1 MNDPKST
8 LPQSSLP
15 SIAGSA
21 LDLIGRTPMVEVKR
35 LDTGPCR
42 LFLKLENQNPG
53 GSIKDRVARA
63 MIEAAEADG
72 RLMPG
77 GVIIEATAGN
87 TGLGLAQVATL
98 KGYKL
103 ILIVPDK
110 MAREKIL
117 HLRAMGVDVRLTRSD
132 VGKGHPEYYQDMAQS
147 LAQSIPGALYANQFE
162 NPANPRAHETTT
174 GPEILAQMDGDID
187 AIVVG
192 VGSGGTLTG
201 VGRYMKA
208 NSPKTRMV
216 LADPVGSILR
226 DYVETG
232 TFGEAGSWVVEGI
245 GEDFIPANA
254 QMDLVSKAYSISDR
268 ESVETARELLR
279 KEGILAGSSSGCLLA
294 AALKY
299 CREQTTPQRVV
310 TLVCDTGSKYLT
322 KMFNDLWL
330 AAHGFDNRELHGD
343 LRDLIAKRYAEG
355 GVIAIGPDDT
365 LLTAYNRMRSSD
377 ISQLPVVDHGRLVGI
392 LDESDILAAVEG
404 HDDHRAGRF
413 KTPVGE
419 AMTRE
424 VKTLQAHQ
432 SVESLPE
439 VFDRD
444 EVALVVDGEEFL
456 GVITRV
462 DLINHLRLSA

>member
-1 MNDPKST
+1 MNDPKSRHPASN
-8 LPQSSLP
+8 LPP
-15 SIAGSA
+15 VVGSA
-21 LDLIGRTPMVEVKR
+21 LDLIGRTPMVEVR
-35 LDTGPCR
+35 HLDTGPCR

-53 GSIKDRVARA
+53 GSIKDRVARS

-72 RLMPG
+72 RLKPG
-77 GVIIEATAGN
+77 ATIIEATAGN
-87 TGLGLAQVATL
+87 TGLGLAQVASL

-132 VGKGHPEYYQDMAQS
+132 VGKGHPEYYQDMAQA
-147 LAQSIPGALYANQFE
+147 LAQSIPGALYVNQFE
-162 NPANPRAHETTT
+162 NPANPLAHETTT
-174 GPEILAQMDGDID
+174 GPEILSQMGGDID

-201 VGRYMKA
+201 IGRYMRDR
-208 NSPKTRMV
+208 SPKTQMV
-216 LADPVGSILR
+216 LADPQGSILR

-232 TFGEAGSWVVEGI
+232 TFREAGSWIVEGI

-294 AALKY
+294 AALRY
-299 CREQTTPQRVV
+299 CREQTEPKRVV

-330 AAHGFDNRELHGD
+330 AAHGFDGRELHGD

-355 GVIAIGPDDT
+355 GVIAIGPEDT

-377 ISQLPVVDHGRLVGI
+377 VSQLPVVNHGRLVGI

-404 HDDHRAGRF
+404 QDDQRGARF

-419 AMTRE
+419 AMTRD
-424 VKTLQAHQ
+424 VRTLQAHQ
-432 SVESLPE
+432 PIDALPE

-444 EVALVVDGEEFL
+444 EVALVVDGEEFV

-462 DLINHLRLSA
+462 DLINHLRMSA